1 VPREPIMKPMI
12 RVQNISKQYEVGAT
26 RAPYGSLR
34 DSLANA
40 VRAPMRLLGRNRRP
54 ARSKMWAL
62 KDVSFD
68 VAAGEVVG
76 IIGRNGAG
84 KSTLLKILS
93 RITDPTGGKVDLY
106 GRLGSLLEVGTG
118 FHAEL
123 TGRENIYLS
132 GAILGMK
139 QADIRTKFDEIVAFA
154 EVERFLDSP
163 VKHYSSGMYMRLAFA
178 VAAYLEP
185 EILLVDEVL
194 AVGDAEFQK
203 KCLRKMG
210 DLSKQGRTVL
220 LVSHNLA
227 AVQKL
232 CPRTLFL
239 SAGSLKVDSNSGSA
253 IREYLGAGQAQGGF
267 DSGGRTMQPKRVKV
281 LNAWLEQDGAP
292 SSVFLFGD
300 KLDLFIQIDILE
312 ETIFSVELIL
322 RQADGIPIAFAP
334 SGLAKDWEVDAAI
347 GTVMIRAELPA
358 LALAAG
364 GYSIDI
370 ILGETGVRFLDC
382 IESAISFNVDST
394 SIGERNWHFF
404 QNRGQGHYLWDV
416 TYHKEIQTQ
425 DLAAPLLGRQVER
438 EAGECPR

>member
-1 VPREPIMKPMI
+1 MRPII
-12 RVQNISKQYEVGAT
+12 SVENISKQYELGAT
-26 RAPYGSLR
+26 QAPYGSLR
-34 DSLANA
+34 DSLASVA
-40 VRAPMRLLGRNRRP
+40 RAPMRLLGRNRRQV
-54 ARSKMWAL
+54 RNKIWAL
-62 KDVSFD
+62 KDVSFE
-68 VAAGEVVG
+68 VAPGEVVG

-93 RITDPTGGKVDLY
+93 RITEPTEGKVDLY

-139 QADIRTKFDEIVAFA
+139 QADIRARFDEIVAFA

-185 EILLVDEVL
+185 EILVVDEVL
-194 AVGDAEFQK
+194 AVGDADFQK
-203 KCLRKMG
+203 KCLKKMG

-232 CPRTLFL
+232 CPRTIFL
-239 SAGSLKVDSNSGSA
+239 SAGRIKVDSNSGSA
-253 IREYLGAGQAQGGF
+253 IREYLGGSQAQGRF

-281 LNAWLEQDGAP
+281 LNAWLEQEGAP

-300 KLDLFIQIDILE
+300 KPDLFIEIDVMQ
-312 ETIFSVELIL
+312 ETVFSAELIL

-334 SGLAKDWEVDAAI
+334 SGLAKDWEVD
-347 GTVMIRAELPA
+347 GLTGPVTIRAELPA
-358 LALAAG
+358 FALAAG

-382 IESAISFNVDST
+382 IESAICFNVDSS

-404 QNRGQGHYLWDV
+404 QSRGQGHYLWDV
-416 TYHKEIQTQ
+416 VYHKIRTT
-425 DLAAPLLGRQVER
+425 DLTADQMSRQVAR
-438 EAGECPR
+438 EAEACPR